1 MFSQRQDLTRL
12 IDHTL
17 LRAEAVPADVGR
29 LCDEALEYGF
39 ATVCVAPCYV
49 EMAFKHLE
57 KSQVRVCT
65 VVGFPLGHTTVSVKI
80 VEAMEAIKHGAQEL
94 DLVINRGALKSGDDQ
109 YVRHEILNIVNVSQ
123 KALLKVILETGA
135 LTRDEIV
142 RGARLAME
150 AGARW
155 IKTSTGFGPRGASVE
170 DVKLLKETVGD
181 TGFIKAAGGIRDL
194 KTVEAMVRAG
204 ASRVGTSHGV
214 SIVQEYLQLHAKR

>member
-1 MFSQRQDLTRL
+1 M

-17 LRAEAVPADVGR
+17 LRAEATPADVSR
-29 LCDEALEYGF
+29 LCDEALEYAF

-49 EMAFKHLE
+49 ETAVQHLK
-57 KSQVRVCT
+57 KSQVKVCT

-80 VEAMEAIKHGAQEL
+80 VEAMEAIKHGAKEL
-94 DLVINRGALKSGDDQ
+94 DLVINRGALRSGDDP
-109 YVRHEILNIVNVSQ
+109 YVKHEILNIINVSQ

-155 IKTSTGFGPRGASVE
+155 VKTSTGFGPRGASVE

-181 TGFIKAAGGIRDL
+181 KGFVKASGGIQDL

-204 ASRVGTSHGV
+204 ASRIGTRHGV
-214 SIVQEYLQLHAKR
+214 SIVQEYLQQSAKR